1 MPIVSFRKML
11 TNNRKDLVDTALKE
25 MVSYIEAKAISA
37 ISKED
42 IKHLLECVKELRVG
56 CIEQKE

>member
-1 MPIVSFRKML
+1 
-11 TNNRKDLVDTALKE
+11 
-25 MVSYIEAKAISA
+25 MVSYIEAKAIST

-56 CIEQKE
+56 CIEQKEEDFWDNWLEKC